1 MIKNIVVIILLLGFI
16 AVVIFL
22 DVPKVQEILDLRR
35 KVETQEEA
43 LFQKEELM
51 ARVEKLKN
59 KYEDNEESLT
69 KVNYILPSEE
79 EIPNLIVQL
88 EAMALEAGLILE
100 RIEFHLSQET
110 GQSRA
115 AVRDSTQEVV
125 EDYKTLSIN
134 LDLVGGYF
142 AFKNFLELIEENIRL
157 MNIDSISFSP
167 QYSEETELL
176 LFNFNTILTTYYQ

>member
-100 RIEFHLSQET
+100 RIEFFTSQQT
-110 GQSRA
+110 RAGQ
-115 AVRDSTQEVV
+115 
-125 EDYKTLSIN
+125 
-134 LDLVGGYF
+134 
-142 AFKNFLELIEENIRL
+142 
-157 MNIDSISFSP
+157 
-167 QYSEETELL
+167 
-176 LFNFNTILTTYYQ
+176 